1 MAFWGEGN
9 ISGGWQGLMG
19 RKKPWQSYVMSPA
32 AKQSMISGTKSA
44 LGGIDWNW
52 KDGIEALNELKQP
65 EYPKL
70 AASRSGGPRPRL
82 PGYTQTNM
90 GAYGGDLVEQQAAMA
105 KARREEELQRRMK
118 LMGGGY

>member
-1 MAFWGEGN
+1 MAWDLM
-9 ISGGWQGLMG
+9 GGW
-19 RKKPWQSYVMSPA
+19 KK
-32 AKQSMISGTKSA
+32 KLFGTKIDYPDAILRDAYPGKAASNIRT
-44 LGGIDWNW
+44 GGLLNKLDWDW

-118 LMGGGY
+118 LLGGGY

>member
-1 MAFWGEGN
+1 MLFNPRSWGAL
-9 ISGGWQGLMG
+9 Q
-19 RKKPWQSYVMSPA
+19 RKKYQNPFPNMVDPNWSVASSFPA
-32 AKQSMISGTKSA
+32 KKT
-44 LGGIDWNW
+44 GGIDWNW

>member
-1 MAFWGEGN
+1 MN
-9 ISGGWQGLMG
+9 IPWLGLMG
-19 RKKPWQSYVMSPA
+19 KKRFPWGGADPGLWA
-32 AKQSMISGTKSA
+32 ANERVRTGTTIPQT
-44 LGGIDWNW
+44 GRGIDWNW

-118 LMGGGY
+118 LLGGGY

>member
-1 MAFWGEGN
+1 MAWDLM
-9 ISGGWQGLMG
+9 GGW
-19 RKKPWQSYVMSPA
+19 KK
-32 AKQSMISGTKSA
+32 KLFGTKVYPDQILRGA
-44 LGGIDWNW
+44 GQANARTGGLLNKLDWDW

-65 EYPKL
+65 EYPEL

-118 LMGGGY
+118 LLGGGY